1 MVVAQ
6 IFVSPTLKVCD
17 SLVHGEGGIKP
28 GIGLVLTLLRKPVL
42 NGDLILAALEPA
54 ERVKPIPFGL

>member
-1 MVVAQ
+1 MVAAQ
-6 IFVSPTLKVCD
+6 IVVPPTLKVCD
-17 SLVHGEGGIKP
+17 GLVHCEGGIKLR
-28 GIGLVLTLLRKPVL
+28 IGLVLTLLREPGL